1 MIAVGII
8 LYKPMESG
16 CMSSIDLTSSQKTI
30 LSALTDLYR
39 KTENPIRGKDLAAE
53 VNRNPGTVR
62 NKMQNLKALQL
73 AESTSGPKGGY
84 KPTTTAYEVLDIE
97 RMDDPATVRLMH
109 NNELIETVDIVRL
122 ISRVKIHIQGSIR
135 DFRDGDE
142 IIVGPTPLSKLRMT
156 GTIDGKNDTDSI
168 LIL

>member
-1 MIAVGII
+1 
-8 LYKPMESG
+8 
-16 CMSSIDLTSSQKTI
+16 
-30 LSALTDLYR
+30 
-39 KTENPIRGKDLAAE
+39 
-53 VNRNPGTVR
+53 
-62 NKMQNLKALQL
+62 
-73 AESTSGPKGGY
+73 
-84 KPTTTAYEVLDIE
+84 
-97 RMDDPATVRLMH
+97 MH
-109 NNELIETVDIVRL
+109 NDELIETVDIVRL